1 MSSSGAKGQ
10 PCPGRHGGIPVKVDN
25 DGEVTMIKNF
35 FVRSASIAAIAA
47 LAPVAAVYA
56 QVTTSNVRGV
66 VTDSAG
72 QPVAGASVAIVHEP
86 TGTVTTTT
94 TGLSGQ
100 YSTQNL
106 RVGGPFSFTVS
117 GEGISTSRVENVFT
131 SLGDTSVVNI
141 VTAADDGTARLET
154 VVVTGSASVAQVA
167 TGPSATFNLNTLE
180 NVPAIS
186 RDLTDVLRLDPRVY
200 IDDGFNDSIQC
211 AGANPR
217 YNSLTVD
224 GARLNDNFGLNSN
237 GYPTESMPFSYDS
250 IQQVSVE
257 LAPFDVEYGQFTA
270 CNINAVTKSGENEF
284 HGGLF
289 YDYTSNDLRG
299 DSIEGVPVPSG
310 EFEIKRYGFNV
321 GGPIIKDTLFFFA
334 AYEKGEAANL
344 FDNGPAR
351 ANVDPAVYQQVIDIA
366 VNQYGYV
373 SGGLPSSLAVE
384 DEKIFAK
391 LDWNITED
399 HRAALAYTFND
410 GFNFSPSDS
419 GSTQIADGNHFYERG
434 AELTNYTASLNSDWT
449 ENFSTEFRATMV
461 DLDNRQIPV
470 AGVDG
475 LGEVQVNVPRLG
487 GGTATVYLGADDSR
501 HANDLN
507 YTTNIYK
514 GKADW
519 TLGDHRLTFGAE
531 REEFEVFNLFIQEVQ
546 GEWAFSSIANFAAG
560 SFSDFR
566 YENAAGSNNQD
577 DGAAAFGYEINTFY
591 AQDSWQVTPD
601 LNLVLGLRYDSFTS
615 GDAPAFNQNFFDNYG
630 IRNDANMDGRDL
642 IQPRFGFKYKY
653 KDNIRFHGGLGL
665 YSGGNPNVWISNNY
679 SNNGVTLFECRE
691 RTGSNASR
699 DCLPGIT
706 TPNIASYTYGGGSGR
721 PFFDVPDEAIAAVGA
736 AQGGGPVNA
745 LDPNFEIPSEWK
757 AALGTVI
764 DFGSPEAW
772 YGDNW
777 RFMADFLLSKTNEA
791 AYVLPISYV
800 QTGVAA
806 DGRPQFSGN
815 TNDFLLT
822 NADEKGSA
830 RVVSLALSKDYGNG
844 IDWGLGY
851 AYTDAE
857 DVNPMT
863 SSVAFSNFINF
874 QTYNPV
880 DPETGISDY
889 VIPHRFTFNLNI
901 RKEFIENY
909 ATKMSL
915 YGTANEGSP
924 YSYTIGQN
932 NAFDPSFNNR
942 RALAY
947 IPTGITD
954 PVLSPLSN
962 AGAVQALNDFISGS
976 DELQNERGGIIGR
989 NTANDP
995 WRSRFDIRLAQEF
1008 PGLRADD
1015 RTEAFVVV
1023 RNVGNLLNDEWG
1035 LLKEHG
1041 FPGSAALYNISG
1053 LDPQGRLIV
1062 TGFNSNVDTA
1072 STINSASLW
1081 QVRLGVKY
1089 KF

>member
-1 MSSSGAKGQ
+1 
-10 PCPGRHGGIPVKVDN
+10 
-25 DGEVTMIKNF
+25 MIKNF
-35 FVRSASIAAIAA
+35 FARSASIAAVAA
-47 LAPVAAVYA
+47 LMPVAAVYA

-66 VTDSAG
+66 VTDAAG
-72 QPVAGASVAIVHEP
+72 QPVAGATVSIVHEP
-86 TGTVTTTT
+86 TGTVTNTT
-94 TGLSGQ
+94 TGLEGQ
-100 YSTQNL
+100 YSSQNL

-117 GEGISTSRVENVFT
+117 GEGVVSSRVENVFT

-141 VTAADDGTARLET
+141 VTAAAGDDTARLDT
-154 VVVTGSASVAQVA
+154 VVVTGSASVASVA
-167 TGPSATFNLNTLE
+167 TGPSATFNLATLE

-186 RDLTDVLRLDPRVY
+186 RDLKDALRLDPRVY

-237 GYPTESMPFSYDS
+237 GYPTENIPFSYDS

-289 YDYTSNDLRG
+289 FDYTSNDLRG
-299 DSIEGVPVPSG
+299 DSIEGVTIPTQDY
-310 EFEIKRYGFNV
+310 EDKRYGFNI
-321 GGPIIKDTLFFFA
+321 GGPIIKDRLFFFGS
-334 AYEKGEAANL
+334 YEKSESVNL
-344 FDNGPAR
+344 FSNGPANS
-351 ANVDPAVYQQVIDIA
+351 NVDPAVYQQVIDIA

-373 SGGLPSSLAVE
+373 AGGLPSSLPVE

-391 LDWNITED
+391 IDWNITD
-399 HRAALAYTFND
+399 NHRAALAYNYND

-419 GSTQIADGNHFYERG
+419 GSTSIADGNHFYERG

-449 ENFSTEFRATMV
+449 ENFSTEFRATKV

-470 AGVDG
+470 AGLDG
-475 LGEVQVNVPRLG
+475 FGEVQVRVPRIG
-487 GGTATVYLGADDSR
+487 GGTATVFLGADDSR
-501 HANDLN
+501 HANKLT
-507 YTTNIYK
+507 YTTDIYK
-514 GKADW
+514 AKADW
-519 TLGDHRLTFGAE
+519 RLGDHRLTFGAE

-546 GEWAFSSIANFAAG
+546 GEWVFNSATDFAAG
-560 SFSDFR
+560 NFSDFR
-566 YENAAGSNNQD
+566 YENAAGSNDQN
-577 DGAAAFGYEINTFY
+577 DGAASFGYEISTAY
-591 AQDSWQVTPD
+591 IQDSWQATPD
-601 LNLVLGLRYDSFTS
+601 LNLVFGLRYDYYTS
-615 GDAPAFNQNFFDNYG
+615 GDAPAFNQDFFDDYG

-642 IQPRFGFKYKY
+642 IQPRFGFKY
-653 KDNIRFHGGLGL
+653 DFTSDIRFHGGLGL

-691 RTGSNASR
+691 RTGSASAS
-699 DCLPGIT
+699 DCLPGLGGAA
-706 TPNIASYTYGGGSGR
+706 PNIANYTYGGGSGS
-721 PFFDVPDEAIAAVGA
+721 PFIDVPDEAVAALA
-736 AQGGGPVNA
+736 AATGGGPVNA

-764 DFGSPEAW
+764 DFGSADAW

-791 AYVLPISYV
+791 AYVLPISFV

-806 DGRPQFSGN
+806 DGRPRFSGN

-822 NADEKGSA
+822 NADEKGSS
-830 RVVSLALSKDYGNG
+830 RVVSLALSKDYDNG
-844 IDWGLGY
+844 IDWGVGY

-880 DPETGISDY
+880 DPETGTSDY

-901 RKEFIENY
+901 RKEFVENY
-909 ATKMSL
+909 ATKVSL
-915 YGTANEGSP
+915 FGTANEGSP
-924 YSYTIGQN
+924 YSYTIGSN
-932 NAFDPSFNNR
+932 NAFDPSFGNR

-947 IPTGITD
+947 IPTGVSD

-962 AGAVQALNDFISGS
+962 AAAVQALNDFIAGS
-976 DELQNERGGIIGR
+976 DELSDERGGIIDR
-989 NTANDP
+989 NSANDP

-1053 LDPQGRLIV
+1053 LDSEGRLIV

-1072 STINSASLW
+1072 STINAASLW
-1081 QVRLGVKY
+1081 QVRVGVKY